1 MKGLR
6 PSGLEVLWAGSL
18 EGRMKMYCLS
28 KREFKKDR
36 LKVLVLGLI
45 IGISI
50 GICVGFVWGTVTLDN
65 LIKTA
70 ITQIPQQMS
79 GIQF

>member
-1 MKGLR
+1 
-6 PSGLEVLWAGSL
+6 
-18 EGRMKMYCLS
+18 MYCLS

-50 GICVGFVWGTVTLDN
+50 GICAGFLWGTVTVGDMIQTGL
-65 LIKTA
+65 
-70 ITQIPQQMS
+70 TQIPQRMS